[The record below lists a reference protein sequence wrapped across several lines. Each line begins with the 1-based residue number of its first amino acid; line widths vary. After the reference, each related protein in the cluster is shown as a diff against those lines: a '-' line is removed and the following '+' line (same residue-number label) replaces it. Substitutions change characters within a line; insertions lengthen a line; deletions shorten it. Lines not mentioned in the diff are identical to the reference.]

1 MILSSDLSLNDWVH
15 EHISKDDIDDLNNTL
30 REAET
35 NLQTSVGNAITSER
49 MRKART
55 LVSKVVTREKA
66 AESTF
71 FTRLGEWSQH
81 RIGGLFIGAFALY
94 IIYQFVG
101 IFGAGT
107 LVNFLENTV
116 FGEWLTPLV
125 TSIVDTILPFQFA
138 HDLLVGEY
146 GLLSMALSYSI
157 AIVLPIVGTFFIAFG
172 ILEDSG
178 YLPRL
183 AVMVNKFFRMMGL
196 NGKAVLP
203 MVLGL
208 GCDTMATMTTRI
220 LDSRKE
226 RLIVM
231 LLLALGV
238 PCSAQLGVIMGMLAA
253 LSPGMTILWIGCIAL
268 VIFVVG
274 YLSSK
279 IISGH
284 SSDFVLELPPMRLPK
299 LSNILVKTMARIEW
313 YLREAVPLFFLG
325 TFVLFILDKLTLLS
339 AIERGVSPIVV
350 GFLGLPIKATEAF
363 LVGFLR
369 RDYGAAGLFNLF
381 NDQINSG
388 SIAMETQIQ
397 IVVSMI
403 TITLFMPCIANFF
416 MIIKEQGIKVAMA
429 ISLFILP
436 FSVLVAGTINYLL
449 RWMLL

>member
-1 MILSSDLSLNDWVH
+1 
-15 EHISKDDIDDLNNTL
+15 
-30 REAET
+30 
-35 NLQTSVGNAITSER
+35 
-49 MRKART
+49 
-55 LVSKVVTREKA
+55 
-66 AESTF
+66 
-71 FTRLGEWSQH
+71 
-81 RIGGLFIGAFALY
+81 
-94 IIYQFVG
+94 
-101 IFGAGT
+101 
-107 LVNFLENTV
+107 
-116 FGEWLTPLV
+116 
-125 TSIVDTILPFQFA
+125 
-138 HDLLVGEY
+138 
-146 GLLSMALSYSI
+146 
-157 AIVLPIVGTFFIAFG
+157 
-172 ILEDSG
+172 
-178 YLPRL
+178 
-183 AVMVNKFFRMMGL
+183 MMGL

-238 PCSAQLGVIMGMLAA
+238 PCSAQLGVILGMLAA
-253 LSPGMTILWIGCIAL
+253 LSPAMTFLWAGCIVL
-268 VIFVVG
+268 VIFAVG
-274 YLSSK
+274 FLSSK
-279 IISGH
+279 IISGKG
-284 SSDFVLELPPMRLPK
+284 SDFVLELPPMRLPK
-299 LSNILVKTMARIEW
+299 LSNIGVKTLARIEW

-339 AIERGVSPIVV
+339 VIERGVSPVVV

-381 NDQINSG
+381 NDQIQSG

-436 FSVLVAGTINYLL
+436 FSILVAGSINYLL
-449 RWMLL
+449 RWLLL